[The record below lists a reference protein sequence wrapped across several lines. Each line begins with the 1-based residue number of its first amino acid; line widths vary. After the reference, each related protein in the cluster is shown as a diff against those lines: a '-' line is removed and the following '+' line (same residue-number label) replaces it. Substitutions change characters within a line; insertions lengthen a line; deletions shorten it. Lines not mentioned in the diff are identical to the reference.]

1 MKFGWLT
8 LSHSPSPN
16 EDAVAIDEQMEQA
29 CLAEQLGFDSVW
41 LTEHS
46 FTGESVYC
54 DPIPFASALA
64 MKTERV
70 RIGFAVI
77 QMPLRHPVRLATQ
90 LSLLDNLCKGRLD
103 VGIGRGTIFNEYEFL
118 GYGLRS
124 NDSRERMAEGLE
136 IMLRAWTDTPL
147 NYKGKFYE
155 VSLPELRPR
164 PYQLPHPPIWHS
176 AVSPSSFEDCGRRG
190 VPIMTLRLP
199 VPVLRERLA
208 LYEAGL
214 ATTGLDRAA
223 QKSLRR
229 KAAVWRHV
237 YVAESAAQAEDE
249 LSRALLE
256 GRHHMNEARETFNPP
271 DFSMDEKFLN
281 DWTNPKSP
289 DAAALK
295 YTLAS
300 TVYGTPAQVRE
311 QLTELR
317 DIGVAHLLCQMSFG
331 YLGHERIQKSMRLF
345 AEEVMPSLRDDAAR
359 VTAE

>member
-8 LSHSPSPN
+8 LSHSPSPDD
-16 EDAVAIDEQMEQA
+16 DAAAIDEQLEQA
-29 CLAEQLGFDSVW
+29 CLAERLGFDSVW

-103 VGIGRGTIFNEYEFL
+103 VGIGRGTIFNEYEFV

-124 NDSRERMAEGLE
+124 YDSRERMAEGLE

-147 NYKGKFYE
+147 QYKGKYYD

-176 AVSPSSFEDCGRRG
+176 VVSPASFEDCGRRG

-199 VPVLRERLA
+199 VPVLKERLA
-208 LYEAGL
+208 LYECGL
-214 ATTGLDRAA
+214 ATTTLDKAT
-223 QKSLRR
+223 QKELRR

-249 LSRALLE
+249 LSKALLE
-256 GRHHMNEARETFNPP
+256 GRHHMNSARQAFNPP
-271 DFSMDEKFLN
+271 DFRIDKKFLN
-281 DWTNPKSP
+281 DWTNSNSS
-289 DAAALK
+289 DADALK
-295 YTLAS
+295 FTLAS
-300 TVYGTPAQVRE
+300 TVCGTPAQVHQ
-311 QLTELR
+311 QLVELK
-317 DIGVAHLLCQMSFG
+317 DIGVEHLLCQMSFG
-331 YLGHERIQKSMRLF
+331 YLGHDRIQRSMHLF
-345 AEEVMPSLRDDAAR
+345 AEQVMPRLQGGEGRAA
-359 VTAE
+359 AK